1 MPEGAW
7 SPRDGLANEAGLMAL
22 IHILVLY
29 TLKRSV
35 TRELKLMYA
44 SAK

>member
-1 MPEGAW
+1 MPLGACR
-7 SPRDGLANEAGLMAL
+7 PIEGLAKEAGLIAD
-22 IHILVLY
+22 IQILVLY

-35 TRELKLMYA
+35 TRELKLIYA